1 MVRAF
6 KPRRGQGPHQG
17 CSESDAEA
25 RPLIGFGLH
34 HALMTARADV
44 GQLDQ
49 IKVFGDAAGV
59 LASRV
64 ALADPGK
71 LGFGLTVFVSIQAPD
86 HSLAWRQTFARA
98 VDTIHAIMELDRM
111 AEELCL

>member
-1 MVRAF
+1 VIRAF

-17 CSESDAEA
+17 CSESDAET

-34 HALMTARADV
+34 HALMIARADV
-44 GQLDQ
+44 GQPDQ

-59 LASRV
+59 LTGRV
-64 ALADPGK
+64 ALVDPGTT
-71 LGFGLTVFVSIQAPD
+71 GFGLTVFVSIQAPD

-98 VDTIHAIMELDRM
+98 VDTIPAIMELYRR